1 MASTAST
8 GIVFNARAIN
18 RTGRVFSQITRGA
31 IGAAKSV
38 AMIGAGALAGAATA
52 IAMTAKSLGKLSDV
66 AQAAGVSANEISK
79 MSSAMEVLGIKS
91 STPEQLATAFQKM
104 AKTTGETGVEGF
116 EKVIGSISQMGTVE
130 ERAAAAMATFGKS
143 GMDFLPLIE
152 AAAQNGTAALH
163 DVIAAMP
170 GVSQSA
176 ADAGDKMAD
185 GMKIMGDGIKT
196 LYQEGIAKVIQLIDS
211 QFAGGI
217 REAALKG
224 AAYMEY
230 FAKVA
235 WRYVSTFYKS
245 WSESSGGLMEGLA
258 TLVKNGLS
266 IIGDVIW
273 AAFQSIGAKI
283 RGVTDKLVEMF
294 STAIIFVRDGKEA
307 AIEFLREW
315 EKNQQTAA
323 EMAEQPWKDLA
334 KKVKGYKWFPDGIS
348 VDTSDIFD
356 KLQGDLEK
364 AGKAAAAIGSA
375 AVSISANAAAT
386 ETAEQIE
393 TAAKTAAKAEFMTAD
408 TYRAATMSI
417 RADYGKGESKTV
429 KAIDRVKSINEKI
442 QKACEDTASALTN
455 IKEV

>member
-104 AKTTGETGVEGF
+104 AKTTGETGVAGF
-116 EKVIGSISQMGTVE
+116 ERVIGAISQMGTVE
-130 ERAAAAMATFGKS
+130 ERASAAMAVFGKS

-163 DVIAAMP
+163 DVIDVMP
-170 GVSQSA
+170 GVSDA
-176 ADAGDKMAD
+176 AAETGDKMAD
-185 GMKIMGDGIKT
+185 AIGILTNGFKV
-196 LYQEGIAKVIQLIDS
+196 LYQEGIAKVIGLINS
-211 QFAGGI
+211 QFAGGV

-235 WRYVSTFYKS
+235 WRYISTFYTS
-245 WSESSGGLMEGLA
+245 WSKSSGGIMEGLA

-294 STAIIFVRDGKEA
+294 STAIIFIKDGEEA
-307 AIEFLREW
+307 AVEFLREW
-315 EKNQQTAA
+315 ERNQQSAS

-334 KKVKGYKWFPDGIS
+334 EKVKGYKWFPDGAS
-348 VDTSDIFD
+348 VDTSDLFG
-356 KLQGDLEK
+356 KLQEKLET
-364 AGKAAAAIGSA
+364 AAKGAASIGSA
-375 AVSISANAAAT
+375 AVTMAAQEGAE
-386 ETAEQIE
+386 ETAQQVGRAVR
-393 TAAKTAAKAEFMTAD
+393 AARADFLSAD

-417 RADYGKGESKTV
+417 RADYGKGEDKTV

-442 QKACEDTASALTN
+442 QSACEGTEAALAN
-455 IKEV
+455 LGVV